1 MISLKVNQVITD
13 NMYISGAVLAMDT
26 SEEGQQSACVL
37 QMMGDWCT
45 AVQGTG
51 DTLHHCTDTD
61 TVTVHRIGDRRR
73 RNVVKRRQ
81 TLKSYFGV

>member
-1 MISLKVNQVITD
+1 
-13 NMYISGAVLAMDT
+13 MDT

-51 DTLHHCTDTD
+51 DTIHHCTDTD
-61 TVTVHRIGDRRR
+61 TVTVHRTGDRRR
-73 RNVVKRRQ
+73 RNVVKRRRQ
-81 TLKSYFGV
+81 KLKSYFGV